1 MTAAPEPL
9 RLHAE
14 TVRPEWIDYNGH
26 MNVAYYV
33 LAFDHATDALLDHI
47 GLGDAWREAE
57 EHSVFVVEAHVNYLR
72 EVREGDPLAFETL
85 VLGTDG
91 KRFHLF
97 HTMRHGDRNWVAAT
111 NELMLVHVDMRT
123 RLSAPMSER
132 HALAL
137 RELAAL
143 HAGIARPAQAGRSIG
158 LRGGGTGARD

>member
-1 MTAAPEPL
+1 MTAMPGPL

-33 LAFDHATDALLDHI
+33 LAFDHATDALLDHV
-47 GLGDAWREAE
+47 GLDHAWREAE
-57 EHSVFVVEAHVNYLR
+57 ERSVFVVEAHVNYLR

-85 VLGTDG
+85 VLGADA

-97 HTMRHGDRNWVAAT
+97 HTMRHGEKGWVAAT

-123 RLSAPMSER
+123 RLSTPMSER
-132 HALAL
+132 HARAL
-137 RELAAL
+137 GELAAL
-143 HAGIARPAQAGRSIG
+143 HAGIPRPAQAGRSIG
-158 LRGGGTGARD
+158 LPGGRLESRG